1 MMSDNEIPENERVKE
16 ETPDI
21 AHELAELGKKLG
33 EAINTAWHSEE
44 RQKIQGEIKD
54 GLQRFST
61 EVDAAVK
68 NLRESDVG
76 EKVKS
81 SVKQVREDVEAGK
94 VADDLRR
101 GTVSALRSLS
111 EALDKMANSFTPVE
125 DEPKE

>member
-1 MMSDNEIPENERVKE
+1 MSDNGIPENERVKE

-21 AHELAELGKKLG
+21 ARELADLGKKLG
-33 EAINTAWHSEE
+33 DAINAAWNSEE
-44 RQKIQGEIKD
+44 RNKIQGEIKE

-61 EVDAAVK
+61 EVDAAIK

-81 SVKQVREDVEAGK
+81 GVKQVREDVEAGK

-101 GTVSALRSLS
+101 GTVTALRSLS

>member
-1 MMSDNEIPENERVKE
+1 MSDYEIPENERVKE
-16 ETPDI
+16 EASDI
-21 AHELAELGKKLG
+21 AQELADLGKKLR
-33 EAINTAWHSEE
+33 EAINTAWNSEE
-44 RQKIQGEIKD
+44 RHKIQGEIQE

-61 EVDAAVK
+61 EVDTAIK

-81 SVKQVREDVEAGK
+81 GVKQVREDVEAGK

-125 DEPKE
+125 GEPKE

>member
-1 MMSDNEIPENERVKE
+1 MSDSEIPENERVKE

-21 AHELAELGKKLG
+21 ARELAELGKKLG